1 MIVWRGTVIV
11 AAATLLVASCGGDAG
26 KRNAAPAA
34 AEQPAR
40 AEPGVPEVETGSPV
54 KEALEAHVQV
64 PGTFI
69 PDEEATI
76 AAQANGPVTRVTVD
90 AGSRV
95 SQGDL
100 LVQIDADKAALTVK
114 QAEAGLAQAQANFT
128 KAKGDLERKQVLLE
142 DRTIAPGTFESFKA
156 QNDAAA
162 AAVSMAE
169 STLALARQ
177 RMRELTVTA
186 PFAGIVKEKRV
197 SPGEYVREGD
207 ALVVLMRANPLKLQ
221 FDLPEKYA
229 GRVAADQTVTAAVT
243 SLPGEEF
250 RGRVRMIFPALDQA
264 TRSVRAEALVSNPQY
279 RLSPGFY
286 ASVRVPLAAAA
297 DAVVVPR
304 TAIISREGTDNV
316 FVLDGE
322 RVRLVRVT
330 TGVQQGDRIEILS
343 GLRTTD
349 RVVTG
354 GGQTLND
361 GDRVRSRS

>member
-1 MIVWRGTVIV
+1 MIVRKASMIGV
-11 AAATLLVASCGGDAG
+11 AAILAASCGGDTSAP
-26 KRNAAPAA
+26 NAAPAA
-34 AEQPAR
+34 REQAER
-40 AEPGVPEVETGSPV
+40 AEPAVPDVETASPV
-54 KEALEAHVQV
+54 KEALEATVEV

-95 SQGDL
+95 SQGAL
-100 LVQIDADKAALTVK
+100 LLQIDADKASLTVN

-169 STLALARQ
+169 ASLALARQ
-177 RMRELTVTA
+177 RLRELTVTA
-186 PFAGIVKEKRV
+186 PFAGIVREKRI

-229 GRVAADQTVTAAVT
+229 GRVAADQTVTATVT
-243 SLPGEEF
+243 SLPGDEF
-250 RGRVRMIFPALDQA
+250 RGRIRTVFPALDQA
-264 TRSVRAEALVSNPQY
+264 TRSVRAEALVSNAQY

-286 ASVRVPLAAAA
+286 ASVRVPLAAAP

-304 TAIISREGTDNV
+304 TAIITREGTDNV
-316 FVLDGE
+316 FLLEGE

-354 GGQTLND
+354 GGQTLTD